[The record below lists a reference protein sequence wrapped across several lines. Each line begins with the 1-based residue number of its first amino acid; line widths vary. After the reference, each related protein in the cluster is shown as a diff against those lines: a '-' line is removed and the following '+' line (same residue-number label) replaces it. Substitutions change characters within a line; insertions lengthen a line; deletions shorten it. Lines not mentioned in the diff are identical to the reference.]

1 MNNTKFIAIIP
12 TRSGSKGFKN
22 KTINIFLNTSLLVQ
36 SINFAKK
43 LKFIENSKKNEKN
56 ITLFKVLKY

>member
-22 KTINIFLNTSLLVQ
+22 KTINIFFKYFSSCTVYK
-36 SINFAKK
+36 FCKK
-43 LKFIENSKKNEKN
+43 I
-56 ITLFKVLKY
+56 KVY